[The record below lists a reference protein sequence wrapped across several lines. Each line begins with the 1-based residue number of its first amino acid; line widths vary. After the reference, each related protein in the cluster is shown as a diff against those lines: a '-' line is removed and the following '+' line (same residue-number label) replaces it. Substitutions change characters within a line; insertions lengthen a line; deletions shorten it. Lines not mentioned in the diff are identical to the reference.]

1 MLRSGTLVRAP
12 RLTLY
17 SLPNDLAC
25 ARLALIVPKRLV
37 PLAVARNRIRRLIR
51 ETFRLHQA
59 LVGSRDCVVRV
70 VRAPGTEPISRAE
83 VANLL
88 SRIL

>member
-1 MLRSGTLVRAP
+1 VLRTGKLIRAP
-12 RLTLY
+12 RLSLY

-51 ETFRLHQA
+51 ETFRLHQR
-59 LVGSRDCVVRV
+59 LVGARDCVVRL
-70 VRAPGTEPISRAE
+70 VRSPGNEPISRAE
-83 VANLL
+83 VENLL